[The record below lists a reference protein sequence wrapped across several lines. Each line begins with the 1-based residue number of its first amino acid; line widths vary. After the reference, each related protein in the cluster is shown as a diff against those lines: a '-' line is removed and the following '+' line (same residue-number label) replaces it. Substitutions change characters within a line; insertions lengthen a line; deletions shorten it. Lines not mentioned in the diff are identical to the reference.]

1 MKTLSRRGLFAGC
14 GALSVLASVFHPAR
28 RASANMVTSPRR
40 LLIFGQLQGAMHDN
54 WVPTGSETSF
64 SLSPMTSALEP
75 WKSRLLVLEGLAN
88 KAGLKNLKGD
98 THGKALSGILT
109 GDSVPERIEPIL
121 TAPSESLDQFL
132 GPKIQ
137 GPSRLSSIELSTSYS
152 YYNLGNGKN
161 NCLSY
166 PVGGGTMLPP
176 IDMPSAAFD
185 RLFSG
190 VTGGGTSV
198 ADLAAAQRLRV
209 LRQSTLDSVAR
220 DLTSLTKRLGAS
232 DAIKVQGHLD
242 AIRDLEKQL
251 AVTTPAVNCTA
262 PGRPVDPDAKN
273 RGTIPDAAKL
283 QMELIVQGFAC
294 DITRMVTFCP
304 TDSGMTSGAP
314 WLGEP
319 QDVHLISHGKYGDWS
334 VTGPKV
340 IKWGYEQLAY
350 MLKRLGETPDGDAT
364 LLDHTLVLSL
374 HEFGESATHDF
385 VNLPIVILGDAGGYL
400 RPGRFL
406 KFSGN
411 PHNDVLVT
419 VANAMGAPITKFGDP
434 ALCQGPI
441 AALRA

>member
-1 MKTLSRRGLFAGC
+1 MRTVGRRGLLAG
-14 GALSVLASVFHPAR
+14 GSALSVLASIFHPAG
-28 RASANMVTSPRR
+28 RAAAAGTTSPQR
-40 LLIFGQLQGAMHDN
+40 LLIFGQLQGAMHDK

-64 SLSPMTSALEP
+64 SLSEMTNALDP
-75 WKSRLLVLEGLAN
+75 WKAKLLVLEGFKN
-88 KAGLKNLKGD
+88 QGGLKNLKGD
-98 THGKALSGILT
+98 THGKALTGILT

-121 TAPSESLDQFL
+121 TSPSESLDQFL

-161 NCLSY
+161 NSLSY
-166 PVGGGTMLPP
+166 PVGGGTLLPP
-176 IDMPSAAFD
+176 IDKPSAAFD

-198 ADLAAAQRLRV
+198 ADVAAARRLRV

-220 DLTSLTKRLGAS
+220 DLTSLTKRVGAG

-242 AIRDLEKQL
+242 AIRDLEKQITM
-251 AVTTPAVNCTA
+251 TTPAVNCTA
-262 PGRPVDPDAKN
+262 PGRPVDPDVKN

-283 QMELIVQGFAC
+283 QMELIVQALAC

-350 MLKRLGETPDGDAT
+350 MLKRLGETPDGDGT
-364 LLDHTLVLSL
+364 LLDHTLVLSI
-374 HEFGESATHDF
+374 HEFGESATHGF
-385 VNLPIVILGDAGGYL
+385 ENLPIMIIGDAGGYL
-400 RPGRFL
+400 RSGRFL
-406 KFSGN
+406 KFSGK

-419 VANAMGAPITKFGDP
+419 VANALGTTITKFGDP
-434 ALCQGPI
+434 ALCEGPI